1 MSSANVW
8 VEQFRE
14 LHARARKGPL
24 SELEK
29 RRYLAERERF
39 ARALT
44 AAQGMSL
51 PPGLSARR
59 NFRVAQGLQLDLE
72 LATGKLRTMTLDIS
86 VGGFSV
92 MMHKPPP
99 DTEQP
104 GFSLRLPGTA
114 DPLVGRAKIVSVQ
127 RKLATHRVSFMFLAL
142 PEKEA
147 ERLEM
152 TLFDLAL
159 ERIK

>member
-1 MSSANVW
+1 MSVNQW

-14 LHARARKGPL
+14 LHERARKGPL
-24 SELEK
+24 PELEK
-29 RRYLAERERF
+29 RRYVAERERF

-44 AAQGMSL
+44 AAQGLSL

-59 NFRVAQGLQLDLE
+59 TFRVAQGLQVDLDLTE
-72 LATGKLRTMTLDIS
+72 GKTRTMTLDIS

-92 MMHKPPP
+92 MLHKPPP
-99 DTEQP
+99 DSEQP
-104 GFSLRLPGTA
+104 GFSLRLPGAA
-114 DPLVGRAKIVSVQ
+114 DPLVGRAKVVSAQ
-127 RKLATHRVSFMFLAL
+127 RKLGTHRVSFMFQGLA
-142 PEKEA
+142 EKDA

-159 ERIK
+159 ERLK

>member
-1 MSSANVW
+1 MSVNQW

-14 LHARARKGPL
+14 LHTRARKGPL
-24 SELEK
+24 SELDK
-29 RRYLAERERF
+29 RRYLTERERF

-51 PPGLSARR
+51 PPGMSARR
-59 NFRVAQGLQLDLE
+59 NFRVAQGLQVDLDLAE
-72 LATGKLRTMTLDIS
+72 GKTRTMTLDIS

-92 MMHKPPP
+92 MLHKPPP
-99 DTEQP
+99 DSEQP
-104 GFSLRLPGTA
+104 GFSLRLPGNA
-114 DPLVGRAKIVSVQ
+114 EPLVGRAKIASMQ
-127 RKLATHRVSFMFLAL
+127 RKLGTHRVSFMFQGLA
-142 PEKEA
+142 EKDA

>member
-1 MSSANVW
+1 MGANLW
-8 VEQFRE
+8 VEQFRA
-14 LHARARKGPL
+14 LHARARKGQLP
-24 SELEK
+24 EDEK
-29 RRYLAERERF
+29 RHYLAAREQF

-51 PPGLSARR
+51 PPGQSARR
-59 NFRVAQGLQLDLE
+59 NFRVAQGLQVDLSLPGE
-72 LATGKLRTMTLDIS
+72 QIRSITLDVS

-99 DTEQP
+99 ETETH
-104 GFSLRLPGTA
+104 GFSLRLPGNA
-114 DPLVGRAKIVSVQ
+114 EPLAGRARVVSVQ
-127 RKLATHRVSFMFLAL
+127 RKIGTHRVSFAIQGLA
-142 PEKEA
+142 EKDA

>member
-1 MSSANVW
+1 MSANLW
-8 VEQFRE
+8 VEQFRA

-24 SELEK
+24 PENEK
-29 RRYLAERERF
+29 RRYLAACEQF

-51 PPGLSARR
+51 PPGQSARR
-59 NFRVAQGLQLDLE
+59 NFRIAQGLQVDLS
-72 LATGKLRTMTLDIS
+72 LSTGQVRAMTLDVS

-92 MMHKPPP
+92 MMHKPPA
-99 DTEQP
+99 ESEEP
-104 GFSLRLPGTA
+104 GFTLRLPGNLEPVT
-114 DPLVGRAKIVSVQ
+114 GRAKMASVQ
-127 RKLATHRVSFMFLAL
+127 RKIGTHRVSFSMQGLA
-142 PEKEA
+142 EKDT

-152 TLFDLAL
+152 VLFDLAL

>member
-1 MSSANVW
+1 MSVNQW

-14 LHARARKGPL
+14 LHTRARKGPL

-29 RRYLAERERF
+29 RRYLSERERF

-51 PPGLSARR
+51 PPGMSARR
-59 NFRVAQGLQLDLE
+59 NFRVAQGLQVDLDL
-72 LATGKLRTMTLDIS
+72 ADGKTRTMTLDIS

-92 MMHKPPP
+92 MLHKPPP
-99 DTEQP
+99 DSEQP
-104 GFSLRLPGTA
+104 GFSLRMPGNA

-127 RKLATHRVSFMFLAL
+127 RKLATHRVSFMFQGLA
-142 PEKEA
+142 EKDA

>member
-1 MSSANVW
+1 MSANLW
-8 VEQFRE
+8 VEQFRA

-24 SELEK
+24 PENEK
-29 RRYLAERERF
+29 RRYLAACEQF

-51 PPGLSARR
+51 PPGQSARR
-59 NFRVAQGLQLDLE
+59 SFRVAQGLQVDLS
-72 LATGKLRTMTLDIS
+72 LSTGQVRAMTLDVS

-92 MMHKPPP
+92 MMHKPPG
-99 DTEQP
+99 ESEEL
-104 GFSLRLPGTA
+104 GFTLRLPGNLEPVT
-114 DPLVGRAKIVSVQ
+114 GRAKMVSAQ
-127 RKLATHRVSFMFLAL
+127 RKIGTHRVSFSMQGLT
-142 PEKEA
+142 EKDG

-152 TLFDLAL
+152 ALFDLAL

>member
-1 MSSANVW
+1 MGANLW
-8 VEQFRE
+8 VEQFRA
-14 LHARARKGPL
+14 LHARARKGQL
-24 SELEK
+24 GEDEK
-29 RRYLAERERF
+29 RRYVAAREQF

-51 PPGLSARR
+51 PPGQSARR
-59 NFRVAQGLQLDLE
+59 NFRVAQGLQVDLNLPSE
-72 LATGKLRTMTLDIS
+72 QIRSITLDVS

-92 MMHKPPP
+92 MMHKPPAE
-99 DTEQP
+99 TELH
-104 GFSLRLPGTA
+104 GFSLRLPGNA
-114 DPLVGRAKIVSVQ
+114 EPVVGRAKVVSVQ
-127 RKLATHRVSFMFLAL
+127 RKLGTHRVSFAIQGLA
-142 PEKEA
+142 EKDA